1 METQRRHSADCIS
14 PKGLP
19 RPKPFYISGDTVEAQ
34 WRHSADCISPKG
46 LPRPK
51 PFYISGDT
59 AETQRRHSGD
69 TVETVYHQRGCPA
82 LNLFISQWR
91 LRLSVSTRTLAV
103 SISVGGEGISC
114 LQIFHP
120 LPFPYS
126 LTIFSEVK
134 PSFSTYLQIS
144 HHGVGGAC
152 HVL

>member
-1 METQRRHSADCIS
+1 MTVFNKQALKLVLRLAPIIHPNCCKYSQLKLLCSSKKTKFFEQKGSCPALNLFISVETQ
-14 PKGLP
+14 
-19 RPKPFYISGDTVEAQ
+19 
-34 WRHSADCISPKG
+34 W
-46 LPRPK
+46 
-51 PFYISGDT
+51 
-59 AETQRRHSGD
+59 RHSGD
-69 TVETVYHQRGCPA
+69 TVQTAYHQRGCPA